1 MMLSG
6 SEVKVDESAMTG
18 ETDEIK
24 KLCYHEVLELVPGS

>member
-1 MMLSG
+1 MLTG

-24 KLCYHEVLELVPGS
+24 KLPYSEIL